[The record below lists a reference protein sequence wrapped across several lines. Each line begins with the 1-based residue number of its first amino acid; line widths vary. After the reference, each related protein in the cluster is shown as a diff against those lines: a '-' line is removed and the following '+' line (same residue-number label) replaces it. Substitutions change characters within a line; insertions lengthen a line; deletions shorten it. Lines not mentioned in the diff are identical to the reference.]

1 MKNNIEIDF
10 DLRDQKWAD
19 SLRDYQ
25 GISHQVVSIV
35 LSEVG
40 FSDLFE
46 KIEIGVILTGD
57 TEVQELNNDHRGY
70 DKPTNVLSFPAHDI
84 SPKNFS
90 EIKNT
95 TADFIMLGDIVFGY
109 ETVLMEAK
117 TQGKD
122 IAKHY
127 AHLLVHSILH
137 LLGFVHENDAEA
149 LEMEA
154 LEVRLLSKMNIA
166 SPYELKEPA

>member
-10 DLRDQKWAD
+10 DLKDQRWAEC
-19 SLRDYQ
+19 LPDYQ
-25 GISHQVVSIV
+25 GVSRQVVSIV

-40 FSDLFE
+40 FSDLFDQ
-46 KIEIGVILTGD
+46 IEVSVILTND
-57 TEVQELNNDHRGY
+57 AEVQELNNSHRGY

-84 SPKNFS
+84 SPKNFA

-95 TADFIMLGDIVFGY
+95 SSDFVMLGDIVFGY
-109 ETVLMEAK
+109 ETVLMEARA
-117 TQGKD
+117 QGKEV
-122 IAKHY
+122 AKHY

-137 LLGFVHENDAEA
+137 LLGYIHENDAEA

-154 LEVRLLSKMNIA
+154 LEVRLLSKMSIE
-166 SPYELKEPA
+166 SPYELKETA